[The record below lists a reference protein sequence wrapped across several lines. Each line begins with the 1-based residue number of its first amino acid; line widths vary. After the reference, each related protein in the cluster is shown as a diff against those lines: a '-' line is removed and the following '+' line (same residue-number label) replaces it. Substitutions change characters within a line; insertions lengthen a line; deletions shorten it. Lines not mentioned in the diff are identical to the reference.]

1 MSNKER
7 AELLAA
13 LAMLSG
19 SIGFAAAHAAEG
31 AIPDTFS
38 ASAPAR
44 VSEANANLSA
54 VGSGADGSA
63 RALTSVRSDAQA
75 SQGATG
81 GLFLAVADK
90 VVGRGP
96 IDAYGDLPEN
106 SLSSGHLLG
115 LSSTGYFFGISPGG
129 AFDEGA
135 LEIVD
140 TYFDQENCTGAKYVA
155 YLSVATPM
163 FILRQGIVVGATDPG
178 DAIHAYS
185 AKGTPV
191 TVSLRSAQKR
201 STSTAVSCANYP
213 AGFANQAI
221 RLIPN
226 DEAVTGV
233 PSRLAG
239 PLSVVVR

>member
-75 SQGATG
+75 SQEATG

-115 LSSTGYFFGISPGG
+115 LSSTGYFFGDAGDRLVAI
-129 AFDEGA
+129 
-135 LEIVD
+135 
-140 TYFDQENCTGAKYVA
+140 GAKTFNFDCSFMYE
-155 YLSVATPM
+155 LPCG
-163 FILRQGIVVGATDPG
+163 LRQPG
-178 DAIHAYS
+178 HP
-185 AKGTPV
+185 TH
-191 TVSLRSAQKR
+191 TER
-201 STSTAVSCANYP
+201 
-213 AGFANQAI
+213 
-221 RLIPN
+221 
-226 DEAVTGV
+226 
-233 PSRLAG
+233 
-239 PLSVVVR
+239 